1 MESIEITYF
10 RSSLC
15 PNMLFDSKE
24 DAENFDETLKRY
36 SESSEAEKEFKKAV
50 KQYPSPYAVVLAI
63 KQNRFHFNLVGEHSK
78 ELIIAC
84 ENMICGY
91 NGLADDEC
99 YICAMNYLYN
109 KFYYEKSNEKKQ
121 LEIVMIIELNITQP
135 TAGSNLKFGE
145 LNEFS

>member
-36 SESSEAEKEFKKAV
+36 SESSEAEKEFRKAV
-50 KQYPSPYAVVLAI
+50 SQYPCLYAVELAI
-63 KQNRFHFNLVGEHSK
+63 KQNRFHFNLVGEHSE

-84 ENMICGY
+84 ENMIGGY
-91 NGLADDEC
+91 GDLADDEC

-109 KFYYEKSNEKKQ
+109 KFYYEKSNEKK
-121 LEIVMIIELNITQP
+121 
-135 TAGSNLKFGE
+135 
-145 LNEFS
+145 